1 MKRLFLLLW
10 LIAGS
15 CAATAQTVGLVLSG
29 GGAKGMTHIGVIKAL
44 EEKDIPIDY
53 VAGTSMG
60 AIVAA
65 LYASGYT
72 PDEMIAILQSADFRS
87 WYKGYVQ
94 EKDETYIFRRTPN
107 AEMTGLWF
115 DITKKGFKPSLPSSM
130 VSSYGMDLAVLQ
142 LFSAA
147 DAVANHNFDSLMVP
161 FRCVSSDIVKKKAYV
176 ARKGNLGTMV
186 RASMSYP
193 FYFKGVKM
201 DSTMLFDGGFYNNFP
216 WDVMAKDFSP
226 GVIIGSK
233 CSGNPP
239 NPDEDNLFQQLENML
254 MFETNYHL
262 PADKGIVIETHLQ
275 HVSLLDFD
283 KVLELSAMGHEQTMR
298 QMDDITRL
306 IHRRVGQDEMAA
318 KREAFRA
325 KMPPLNFRNVIVT
338 GPLSEAQAGF
348 IDRSIRGDKYNTFDF
363 NELKKHYYR
372 TIATGNMNTFVP
384 TAEMDTAVGAF
395 KVDIRATPA
404 SKFHL
409 GIGGNISSSSLNQLF
424 LGFDWHPWATNLHLG
439 YTEFN
444 LGYFFSGVKVGW
456 RSYFDVFP
464 LYFVELELNYLK
476 YDYYNGSQDL
486 SFWDKRPSYLQER
499 DLFGRLYFGVPVI
512 EKSNFITKLGI
523 VGGRVND
530 NYFQDDNFSSL
541 DTTDQ
546 TTFEYFMPQFI
557 IERNTLNHKQ
567 YAWKGKRQHLSVN
580 YVSGHE
586 RYRPGGRFEALL
598 PNQGLPPDQEK
609 SENDHRWFAARL
621 QSEWYFTLSPY
632 VSLGTYLD
640 VMASGQ
646 LFFSDYFSTL
656 LELPA
661 FTPTPHSKT
670 LFLPNYRAHIYAG
683 AGIMPIVRF
692 TDNLQ
697 LHFGAYLF
705 QPYKMVRD
713 IDRESLSYTEPFERR
728 AFIAN
733 SAFVWHT
740 PVGPLSLSA
749 NYYSEAV
756 NNWYFQLNFG
766 YLLFNNKGLNY

>member
-1 MKRLFLLLW
+1 MKYLLLFLW
-10 LIAGS
+10 LITGS
-15 CAATAQTVGLVLSG
+15 YIVTAQTVGLVLSG
-29 GGAKGMTHIGVIKAL
+29 GGAKGITHIGVIKAL
-44 EEKDIPIDY
+44 EEKGIPIDY

-72 PDEMIAILQSADFRS
+72 PDEMIAILQSRDFHS

-94 EKDETYIFRRTPN
+94 EKDQTYIFRRAST
-107 AEMTGLWF
+107 AEMVGLWF
-115 DITKKGFKPSLPSSM
+115 DVTKQGFKPSLPSSM

-147 DAVANHNFDSLMVP
+147 DAVAKHNFDSLMVP

-176 ARKGNLGTMV
+176 ACSGNLGTMV

-216 WDVMAKDFSP
+216 WDVMAKDFNP
-226 GVIIGSK
+226 DIIIGSK

-262 PADKGIVIETHLQ
+262 PADKGILIETRLD

-283 KVLELSAMGHEQTMR
+283 KVLELSAMGHEQTMQ
-298 QMDDITRL
+298 QMDNITRL
-306 IHRRVGQDEMAA
+306 IHRRVEHDEIAA

-325 KMPPLNFRNVIVT
+325 KMPPLTFRNVKVT
-338 GPLSEAQAGF
+338 GPLSKAQAGF

-363 NELKKHYYR
+363 DELKKHYYH
-372 TIATGNMNTFVP
+372 TIATGNLNTFVP
-384 TAEMDTAVGAF
+384 TAEMDTALGAF
-395 KVDIRATPA
+395 DVRIRATPA
-404 SKFHL
+404 SQFHL

-424 LGFDWHPWATNLHLG
+424 LGLEWHPWATNMHLG
-439 YTEFN
+439 YAEFN
-444 LGYFFSGVKVGW
+444 LGYFFTGAKVGW
-456 RSYFDVFP
+456 RSYFDVYP
-464 LYFVELELNYLK
+464 LYFVELELNSLK

-486 SFWDKRPSYLQER
+486 SFRDKRPSYMQEF

-512 EKSNFITKLGI
+512 ENSSFILKLG
-523 VGGRVND
+523 VSGGRVND
-530 NYFQDDNFSSL
+530 HYFQDDNFSSL

-546 TTFEYFMPQFI
+546 TTFKYIMPQLI
-557 IERNTLNHKQ
+557 IERNTLNYKQ
-567 YAWKGKRQHLSVN
+567 YPWKGKRQHLSVN

-586 RYRPGGRFEALL
+586 QYRPGSHSEPSL
-598 PNQGLPPDQEK
+598 
-609 SENDHRWFAARL
+609 SENDHKWFAARL
-621 QSEWYFTLSPY
+621 QSEQYFTLSPY
-632 VSLGTYLD
+632 VSLGAYLD
-640 VMASGQ
+640 VTASGQ

-692 TDNLQ
+692 TDNLM
-697 LHFGAYLF
+697 LHFGGYLF
-705 QPYKMVRD
+705 QPYKMVTSNHEKPD
-713 IDRESLSYTEPFERR
+713 YTEPFENR
-728 AFIAN
+728 AFIVN

-740 PVGPLSLSA
+740 PVGPLSFSA
-749 NYYSEAV
+749 NYYSDAV

-766 YLLFNNKGLNY
+766 YLLFNNKGINY